1 MTEKPMTLTETI
13 TRMAD
18 RLGTEPGEEY
28 RNPAGFDGHL
38 RIYPTLACNLRC
50 EYCVNEA
57 MGCRPHRHPLAGPQ
71 AWAEAIN
78 REGRHVVF
86 TGGEPFLYPG
96 LAEVINALRP
106 ELRVRVYSNFC
117 LDLSDQLARI
127 ARPVHFFV
135 SWHPQQRADREV
147 FLRNLMLMRD
157 GGRFTADI
165 HAIDAVETAPVLAD
179 DIAHFAG
186 HGFAIAMDSD
196 QRGFAGAGQG
206 LCRPAAC
213 AKTLYLIAPDGTR
226 FQCVSRLVRN
236 DRPMENMLAGPL
248 GPAVAVSECP
258 DFGNCA
264 PCDALGETTMAVF

>member
-1 MTEKPMTLTETI
+1 MTYTEAVA
-13 TRMAD
+13 RMAE
-18 RLGTEPGEEY
+18 RVGSGPGEEY
-28 RNPAGFDGHL
+28 RNPATFDGHL
-38 RIYPTLACNLRC
+38 RVYPTLACNLRC
-50 EYCVNEA
+50 RYCVNEA
-57 MGCRPHRHPLAGPQ
+57 MGSRPHRHAVAGPQ

-96 LAEVINALRP
+96 LVDVINSLRP
-106 ELRVRVYSNFC
+106 DLRVRVYSNFC
-117 LDLSDQLARI
+117 LDLSDHLARI

-147 FLRNLMLMRD
+147 FLHNLEQMR
-157 GGRFTADI
+157 GSGRFTADI

-179 DIAHFAG
+179 DIAYFAAR
-186 HGFAIAMDSD
+186 GFTIALDSD
-196 QRGFAGAGQG
+196 QRGFVGAGQG
-206 LCRPAAC
+206 VCRPAAC

-248 GPAVAVSECP
+248 GPAAAVSECP

-264 PCDALGETTMAVF
+264 PCDALGETAMAVF